1 MILPLLQVILTAL
14 LVAYAGFW
22 RRQQMKR
29 RAKSWEGIVS
39 QLRCNDWGIEE
50 ISERFLYKSEVQVTP
65 KDVWQRI
72 NGCKGLWAMYKN
84 SPILVQLADYA
95 AEHGD
100 SVNVEMLEGLR
111 SDAFQ
116 IRLCVMLALAQ
127 YVLSASSVGA
137 SVNAHRAVAT
147 YSTLMVN
154 LTAFIQEYS
163 TSLFPSYL
171 DAVA

>member
-1 MILPLLQVILTAL
+1 MILPLLQVIFAAM
-14 LVAYAGFW
+14 LVSYAAFW
-22 RRQQMKR
+22 RRQQTRR
-29 RAKSWEGIVS
+29 RAKSWNAIIS

-100 SVNVEMLEGLR
+100 GVNVEMLEGLR

-147 YSTLMVN
+147 YSTMMVN
-154 LTAFIQEYS
+154 LTSFIQEYS

>member
-1 MILPLLQVILTAL
+1 MLVPLIQVILTAML
-14 LVAYAGFW
+14 IAYAAIW
-22 RRQQMKR
+22 RRQQTKR
-29 RAKSWEGIVS
+29 RAKSWNAIIS
-39 QLRCNDWGIEE
+39 QLHCNDWGIEE

-72 NGCKGLWAMYKN
+72 QGCKGLWAMYKN
-84 SPILVQLADYA
+84 SPVLVQLADYA
-95 AEHGD
+95 AEHGHD
-100 SVNVEMLEGLR
+100 VDIEMLEGLR

-116 IRLCVMLALAQ
+116 IRLCVLLALGQ
-127 YVLSASSVGA
+127 YMVSATSVGA

-147 YSTLMVN
+147 YSAMLVR

-163 TSLFPSYL
+163 TPLFPSYL

>member
-14 LVAYAGFW
+14 LIAYAGLW
-22 RRQQMKR
+22 RRQQVKR
-29 RAKSWEGIVS
+29 RAKTWEGIIS
-39 QLRCNDWGIEE
+39 QLRGNDWGIEE
-50 ISERFLYKSEVQVTP
+50 ISERFLYKSEIQVTT

-72 NGCKGLWAMYKN
+72 QGCKGLWAMYKN
-84 SPILVQLADYA
+84 APVLVQLADYA
-95 AEHGD
+95 AEHGEGVD
-100 SVNVEMLEGLR
+100 EEMLEGLR

-116 IRLCVMLALAQ
+116 IRLCVLMALGQ
-127 YVLSASSVGA
+127 YVISASSVGA

-147 YSTLMVN
+147 YSAMLVR

-163 TSLFPSYL
+163 TPLFHSYL

>member
-14 LVAYAGFW
+14 LVGYAGFW

-29 RAKSWEGIVS
+29 RARTWDGIIS
-39 QLRCNDWGIEE
+39 QLHCNDWGIEE
-50 ISERFLYKSEVQVTP
+50 ITERFLYKSEVQVTT

-72 NGCKGLWAMYKN
+72 QGCKGLWAMYKN
-84 SPILVQLADYA
+84 SPLLVQLADYA
-95 AEHGD
+95 AEHGEGVD
-100 SVNVEMLEGLR
+100 EAMLESLR

-116 IRLCVMLALAQ
+116 IRLSVLLALGQ
-127 YVLSASSVGA
+127 YVFSASSVGA

-147 YSTLMVN
+147 YSAMLVR

-163 TSLFPSYL
+163 TTLFPSYL

>member
-1 MILPLLQVILTAL
+1 MILPLLQVILTAVL
-14 LVAYAGFW
+14 IGYAGLW

-29 RAKSWEGIVS
+29 RAKSWNGIIS

-50 ISERFLYKSEVQVTP
+50 INDRFLYKSELQVTT

-72 NGCKGLWAMYKN
+72 HGCKGLWAMYKN
-84 SPILVQLADYA
+84 SPVLVQLADYA
-95 AEHGD
+95 AEHGEGVD
-100 SVNVEMLEGLR
+100 EELLEGLR

-116 IRLCVMLALAQ
+116 IRLCVMMALAQ
-127 YVLSASSVGA
+127 YMLSASSVGA
-137 SVNAHRAVAT
+137 SVNAHRAVVT
-147 YSTLMVN
+147 YSAMLVR

-163 TSLFPSYL
+163 TPLFSSYL

>member
-1 MILPLLQVILTAL
+1 
-14 LVAYAGFW
+14 
-22 RRQQMKR
+22 
-29 RAKSWEGIVS
+29 
-39 QLRCNDWGIEE
+39 
-50 ISERFLYKSEVQVTP
+50 
-65 KDVWQRI
+65 
-72 NGCKGLWAMYKN
+72 MYKN

-95 AEHGD
+95 AEHGEG
-100 SVNVEMLEGLR
+100 VNVEMLEGLR

-116 IRLCVMLALAQ
+116 IRLYVMLALAQ

-137 SVNAHRAVAT
+137 SVNAHRAVST
-147 YSTLMVN
+147 YSTMMVN

>member
-1 MILPLLQVILTAL
+1 
-14 LVAYAGFW
+14 
-22 RRQQMKR
+22 
-29 RAKSWEGIVS
+29 
-39 QLRCNDWGIEE
+39 
-50 ISERFLYKSEVQVTP
+50 
-65 KDVWQRI
+65 
-72 NGCKGLWAMYKN
+72 MYKN

-95 AEHGD
+95 AEHGEG
-100 SVNVEMLEGLR
+100 VNVEMLEGLR

-147 YSTLMVN
+147 YSTMMVN
-154 LTAFIQEYS
+154 LTTFIQEYS

>member
-1 MILPLLQVILTAL
+1 MILPLLQVILAVL
-14 LVAYAGFW
+14 LVGYAAFW
-22 RRQQMKR
+22 RRQQSRR
-29 RAKSWEGIVS
+29 RAKSWNAIIS

-72 NGCKGLWAMYKN
+72 NGCEGLWAMYKN
-84 SPILVQLADYA
+84 CPILVQLADYA
-95 AEHGD
+95 AEHGN

>member
-1 MILPLLQVILTAL
+1 MLRSG
-14 LVAYAGFW
+14 AGS
-22 RRQQMKR
+22 RRER
-29 RAKSWEGIVS
+29 RAKSWNRIIS

-72 NGCKGLWAMYKN
+72 QGCKGLWAMYKN
-84 SPILVQLADYA
+84 SPVLVQLADYA
-95 AEHGD
+95 AEHGEG
-100 SVNVEMLEGLR
+100 VNEEMLEGLR

-116 IRLCVMLALAQ
+116 IRLYVMLALAQ

-137 SVNAHRAVAT
+137 SVNAHRAVST
-147 YSTLMVN
+147 YSAMMVN

-163 TSLFPSYL
+163 TPLFPSYL
-171 DAVA
+171 EAVV

>member
-1 MILPLLQVILTAL
+1 MILPLLQVILAAL
-14 LVAYAGFW
+14 LVSYAAFW
-22 RRQQMKR
+22 RRQQTRR
-29 RAKSWEGIVS
+29 RAKSWNAIIS

-50 ISERFLYKSEVQVTP
+50 ISERFLYKSGVQVTP

-72 NGCKGLWAMYKN
+72 HGCKGLWAMYKN

-95 AEHGD
+95 AEHGEGVD
-100 SVNVEMLEGLR
+100 VEMLEGLR

-116 IRLCVMLALAQ
+116 IRLCVMMALAQ

-147 YSTLMVN
+147 YSTMMVN

>member
-1 MILPLLQVILTAL
+1 MLVPLIQVILTAL
-14 LVAYAGFW
+14 LIAYAAIW

-29 RAKSWEGIVS
+29 RGKSWNAIIS

-72 NGCKGLWAMYKN
+72 QGCKGLWAMYKN
-84 SPILVQLADYA
+84 SPVLVQLADYA
-95 AEHGD
+95 AEHGKGVD
-100 SVNVEMLEGLR
+100 MEMLEGLR

-116 IRLCVMLALAQ
+116 IRLCVLLALGQ
-127 YVLSASSVGA
+127 YMVSATSVGA

-147 YSTLMVN
+147 YSAMLVR

-163 TSLFPSYL
+163 TPLFPSYL

>member
-1 MILPLLQVILTAL
+1 MIFPLLQVIFTAL
-14 LVAYAGFW
+14 LIAYAGFW
-22 RRQQMKR
+22 RRQQTKR
-29 RAKSWEGIVS
+29 NAKSWDGIIS
-39 QLRCNDWGIEE
+39 QLRDNDWGIEDVT
-50 ISERFLYKSEVQVTP
+50 ERFLYKSELQVTA

-72 NGCKGLWAMYKN
+72 HGCKGLWAMYKN

-95 AEHGD
+95 AEHGEGVD
-100 SVNVEMLEGLR
+100 QEMLEGLR

-116 IRLCVMLALAQ
+116 IRLCVLLALGQ
-127 YVLSASSVGA
+127 HVVSHSSVGA

-147 YSTLMVN
+147 YSAMLVR

-163 TSLFPSYL
+163 TPLLHSYL